1 MPESKTRAVNFAI
14 TYAKYDDTTNE
25 IKLLSIKDSNLGK
38 DKYSLILLS
47 EQDNILLQSN
57 IPVKRN
63 FFYHIEELSC
73 KSDKQSCLTREY
85 GFGEINKKG
94 RNLYLKREGVINFFD
109 GINTIK
115 VTPKCFHIYDKN
127 SILIVKSIVPE
138 NYIDIFTYPY
148 SVLCSIEPSTPTP
161 VELEE
166 KTLLGRLDDEIQS
179 IDKDELRS
187 ILTDENIISAVSE
200 TKDDINLN
208 SKYINLIND
217 NANLV
222 SPVITAKPVH
232 NNSKKPDKPQRG
244 SIIFN
249 TDENCFEGY
258 DGRRWRKLK
267 WGDE

>member
-1 MPESKTRAVNFAI
+1 MPESKTRTANFALAYGQSI
-14 TYAKYDDTTNE
+14 FGSYD
-25 IKLLSIKDSNLGK
+25 IKLFSLKESNDGQDPYSSI
-38 DKYSLILLS
+38 LS
-47 EQDNILLQSN
+47 EDNLLQN
-57 IPVKRN
+57 IIPVKRN
-63 FFYHIEELSC
+63 FYYTIEKVSC
-73 KSDKQSCLTREY
+73 RTREQTCLLRETGY
-85 GFGEINKKG
+85 GEIYKKG
-94 RNLYLKREGVINFFD
+94 RSFFLKREITLKFFD
-109 GINTIK
+109 GNDEYNIRPSAKHNFYPDDILLIK
-115 VTPKCFHIYDKN
+115 SALPD
-127 SILIVKSIVPE
+127 
-138 NYIDIFTYPY
+138 NYINIFAYPY
-148 SVLCSIEPSTPTP
+148 SVLCSIESFTPTP

-166 KTLLGRLDDEIQS
+166 KTLLGRLNDEIQS

-187 ILTDENIISAVSE
+187 ILTDGNIISAVSE